1 MPPRALADRFLG
13 NVAVSG
19 TLASTLSTYLRILG
33 TWIARS
39 VQRRL
44 LAELARE
51 SRLLSDIGLT
61 RAQALREAGKPF
73 WQR

>member
-1 MPPRALADRFLG
+1 M
-13 NVAVSG
+13 
-19 TLASTLSTYLRILG
+19 LASPLSTCLNIVG

-51 SRLLSDIGLT
+51 SRLLNDVGLT
-61 RAQALREAGKPF
+61 YAQALRESRKPF